1 MSTWLEGVLYKP
13 EHKGPLNTDKR
24 YKPKPEDYL
33 NAAKQVGSFLSTA
46 VPQAY
51 ETVKQQSQKAASP
64 TPIVQP
70 RQNVRP
76 EQNVQPMQPT
86 QTELSKLDRIAERLK
101 TERNPNVRRQLMIG
115 YQYQQRKQQL
125 IDRSNFMYGISQARK
140 SERDKKEAIKREFD
154 RNRGAESLSKMS
166 ANPYYKGTKAYAARI
181 SAEKD
186 AREKA
191 YDANRAKEAEKLGLI
206 ENSEKVKIQDN
217 VIKYYGFGSKNF
229 DPIKMKE
236 AIRNRTFLVDS
247 MRENPQARSPQ
258 SIFGRMKENKNREDI
273 VPAMLT
279 PGEFVLKKSAV
290 RDIGLPAL
298 NNMNKSKVKGF
309 ANGGLVGS
317 GSTGGFNGGGSNSND
332 YSVLTQSLID
342 FNSRFSESVRQL
354 IEMPKVFEIS
364 LQNVGVNVNL
374 NGAEFL
380 AKLPDVLKSIVL
392 ENIQSEIGNITSQV
406 KKNLSSG
413 N

>member
-1 MSTWLEGVLYKP
+1 MNVHQTLTMEMTSNWLNELIVYGSSDTTGPGWEG
-13 EHKGPLNTDKR
+13 
-24 YKPKPEDYL
+24 
-33 NAAKQVGSFLSTA
+33 A
-46 VPQAY
+46 
-51 ETVKQQSQKAASP
+51 
-64 TPIVQP
+64 TPIKP
-70 RQNVRP
+70 
-76 EQNVQPMQPT
+76 
-86 QTELSKLDRIAERLK
+86 
-101 TERNPNVRRQLMIG
+101 
-115 YQYQQRKQQL
+115 
-125 IDRSNFMYGISQARK
+125 
-140 SERDKKEAIKREFD
+140 
-154 RNRGAESLSKMS
+154 
-166 ANPYYKGTKAYAARI
+166 
-181 SAEKD
+181 
-186 AREKA
+186 
-191 YDANRAKEAEKLGLI
+191 
-206 ENSEKVKIQDN
+206 DN
-217 VIKYYGFGSKNF
+217 VIKYEGFGSKNF

-309 ANGGLVGS
+309 ANGGLVGG